1 MELKYWAATDV
12 GRKRDHNEDNFL
24 IDKQLHLFVVCDG
37 MGGHAAGEVAS
48 QLAIHEVRQA
58 VLQNDDIV
66 QRFASG
72 DGSVRADE
80 ILTIIE
86 HAIQSACSAIYRH
99 GQAEPEKRGMGTTCS
114 VLLVIGERGFLAHVG
129 DSRIYLLRQG
139 KVHQLTEDHS
149 LINELIK
156 RGKITK
162 DGIESS
168 PYKNYKNAVTRAV
181 GVYESVQVDTLDF
194 EVLPGDHYLLCSDGL
209 HHYLTSDDLIGDN
222 LRAPDINDV
231 PNRFI
236 KLANEGGGH
245 DNITAV
251 VVRVEA
257 DATAVAD
264 GRIEELARKVE
275 VVKGMP
281 IFRHLN
287 YKEVMRILNITEVRD
302 YQPGELLLQEGTPGS
317 ELFIILSGK
326 VRLHKQ
332 GAFIVELTRGQHL
345 GEMALVDSGPRS
357 ASATAEERTRALIVR
372 RPDFLNI
379 IRKEAPLATKL
390 LWSFVQVLNER
401 LRKTTA
407 DLSGARTEAR
417 AVDLSD
423 EVAFDDEAN

>member
-48 QLAIHEVRQA
+48 QLAIHEVREA
-58 VLQNDDIV
+58 VRRNDDIV
-66 QRFASG
+66 QRFAAH

-80 ILTIIE
+80 ILTILE
-86 HAIQSACSAIYRH
+86 HSIQSACSAIYRH
-99 GQAEPEKRGMGTTCS
+99 AQAEPEKRGMGTTCS
-114 VLLVIGERGFLAHVG
+114 VLLIIGERGFIAHVG

-156 RGKITK
+156 RGKITR
-162 DGIESS
+162 DGIEGS
-168 PYKNYKNAVTRAV
+168 PYKNYQNAVTRAV

-194 EVLPGDHYLLCSDGL
+194 EILPGDHYLLCTDGL
-209 HHYLTSDDLIGDN
+209 HHYLTSDELISEN

-251 VVRVEA
+251 VLRVEA
-257 DATAVAD
+257 EATARAD
-264 GRIEELARKVE
+264 ERTEELVRKVE

-281 IFRHLN
+281 LFRHLN

-302 YQPGELLLQEGTPGS
+302 YAPSEQLFQEGTPGN
-317 ELFIILSGK
+317 ELFIILSGT
-326 VRLHKQ
+326 VRLHKD
-332 GAFIVELTRGQHL
+332 GTFITNLTRGQHL
-345 GEMALVDSGPRS
+345 GEMALVDASLRS
-357 ASATAEERTRALIVR
+357 ASATAEERTRVLVVKR
-372 RPDFLNI
+372 KDFLDI

-390 LWSFVQVLNER
+390 LWSLVQVLNER

-423 EVAFDDEAN
+423 EVAFDDETN